1 MDTKNMDVL
10 WRKIMQQDILDYQTT
25 ALKTTAKLRSYFLNT
40 EESLFLGEDRPLVLV
55 CPGGAYA
62 FTSVREAEPVCLA
75 FMSQGYHAAYLD
87 YSVAPGR
94 YPTSLLEL
102 AYAVLYLKSK
112 AQEYKIRT
120 DKIFLVGFSAGGH
133 LVGSYSRFLS
143 GDSLFPDRDLNLAQA
158 VQDQFG
164 LDHVLSMDDFS
175 IAGQILSYPVM
186 NGYDFANQ
194 RSLENLLGDSDRA
207 LWDYLDLPRHIHDQ
221 IPPTFAW
228 HTAKDEAVL
237 AVYTLD
243 YVRGL
248 LEQGLSAELHLFPNG
263 QHGLS
268 LANRITA
275 NPTNPGHL
283 QEEAGVWIDLAKT
296 WIKNLC

>member
-1 MDTKNMDVL
+1 MQLDT
-10 WRKIMQQDILDYQTT
+10 LDY
-25 ALKTTAKLRSYFLNT
+25 KTTGLKSSAKLRSYFLNT
-40 EESLFLGEDRPLVLV
+40 NESLFLGEERPLVLV

-62 FTSVREAEPVCLA
+62 FTSVREAEPICLA

-87 YSVAPGR
+87 YSVAPSR

-112 AQEYKIRT
+112 TQTYKIRT

-133 LVGSYSRFLS
+133 LVGSYARFLA
-143 GDSLFPDRDLNLAQA
+143 GDSIFPALDQDLAQA
-158 VQDQFG
+158 VKSHFN
-164 LDHVLSMDDFS
+164 LDLTLSMDDFA

-194 RSLENLLGDSDRA
+194 RSLENLLGDSDPA
-207 LWDYLDLPRHIHDQ
+207 LWNYLDLPRHIHNL

-228 HTAKDEAVL
+228 HTAKDESVL
-237 AVYTLD
+237 PIYTLD
-243 YVRGL
+243 YIRGL
-248 LEQGLSAELHLFPNG
+248 LELGIPAEFHLFPQG

-275 NPTNPGHL
+275 NPSNPGHM
-283 QEEAGVWIDLAKT
+283 QEEAGIWIDLAKT
-296 WIKNLC
+296 WINTLC